1 MNYSHFVASFNRFSG
16 IDSEYANECDLADLM
31 GDEDVSPDF
40 GDIECDPMPKNEPR
54 SRAPRMSRRASPN
67 I

>member
-31 GDEDVSPDF
+31 GEDDASPDF
-40 GDIECDPMPKNEPR
+40 SDLDADPIPKNDPG
-54 SRAPRMSRRASPN
+54 SRAPWISGRA
-67 I
+67 